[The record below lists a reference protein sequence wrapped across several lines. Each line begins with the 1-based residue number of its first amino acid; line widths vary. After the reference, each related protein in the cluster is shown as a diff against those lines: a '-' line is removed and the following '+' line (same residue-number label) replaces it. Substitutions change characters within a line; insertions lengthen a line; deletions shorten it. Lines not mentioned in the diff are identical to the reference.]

1 MKQFNKV
8 YFLLAILLLP
18 SYFSTSAATIV
29 KDLTF
34 NKYTLQDTY
43 TYGKEKREFQWNKI
57 KAILDS
63 LKSFQNENYTFGYLT
78 NYKNQ
83 RGLPP
88 LAKDAVLNKYR
99 AYQDT
104 FGIEQSQGIPL
115 YEGDNF
121 AVPVRYARDGSLV
134 SLLSS
139 GDAYSRID
147 IFDPQGIWNV
157 PRKYIHLIGP
167 VIFKKVVVV
176 DRKNQNI
183 ATLEL
188 VDTTWVVRSMNPVT
202 TGLYRPPYK
211 KATPLGLYVVQA
223 KLLKMPYYED
233 DSDKIGG
240 YAPYASRFTAG
251 AYLHGVPVNLPA
263 TGMIEYSP
271 TLGTTPRS
279 HMCVR
284 NATSHAKFLYDW
296 ATENYALV
304 AVIE

>member
-1 MKQFNKV
+1 MKQFAKGFSLLF
-8 YFLLAILLLP
+8 FLLLIVTP
-18 SYFSTSAATIV
+18 SVYAATIV
-29 KDLTF
+29 KDLTY
-34 NKYTLQDTY
+34 NKHTLPDTY
-43 TYGKEKREFQWNKI
+43 KYGKIDREFQWTKI
-57 KAILDS
+57 GKILDS
-63 LKSFQNENYTFGYLT
+63 LERFQRENYTFGVLT

-83 RGLPP
+83 KGLPP
-88 LAKDAVLNKYR
+88 LAKDVVINKFN

-104 FGIEQSQGIPL
+104 FGIERSQGIPL
-115 YEGDNF
+115 YTGDNF

-139 GDAYSRID
+139 GDAYSRVD
-147 IFDPQGIWNV
+147 IFDPEGIWNV

-188 VDTTWVVRSMNPVT
+188 VDTTWVVRSMNPAT
-202 TGLYRPPYK
+202 TGLYRPPFK
-211 KATPLGLYVVQA
+211 KATPLGLFVVQA
-223 KLLKMPYYED
+223 KLQKMPYYED
-233 DSDKIGG
+233 GTEEIGG

-251 AYLHGVPVNLPA
+251 GYLHGVPVNLPA

-284 NATSHAKFLYDW
+284 NATSHAEFLYNW
-296 ATENYALV
+296 APVDYALV